1 MQLRSGWV
9 PALAFVLAGAG
20 AVFSALVF
28 ARVAN
33 ANAAW
38 LLIAGAAILAA
49 LGWLTFEERRDKQR
63 EIVNKQSHIDLL
75 QGQLDRQ
82 RQAIDALADGLEVAI
97 FICDSRGLIEY
108 ANREAV
114 ESFRMTSPQ
123 GKSLVATTLSH
134 DLEGLVQRAAA
145 SENPQHA
152 ELSFTYP
159 EDRIGIAKAWSSPSG
174 RVFLSLVDITELRRL
189 ERIRTDFVANVSHE
203 MRTPMTIIRAMAE
216 TLQDDDDA
224 ETRARYLAKII
235 SEVDRLSTISQDLL
249 VLSTA
254 ESNPVRKQETDLA
267 EIVGSVVSQLRG
279 KAQEKGLEI
288 AYSGPRE
295 FLIQAN
301 SNQMTQVALN
311 LVENA
316 INYTPEG
323 RVEVAV
329 AQLGDQAVL
338 TVRDSGMGIASDQL
352 PRIFERFYRVDKARS
367 RSTGGTGLGL
377 SIVKH
382 IVEAHGGRV
391 TVESA
396 LNQGSEFTVTLPI
409 GSPSSA
415 ATNE

>member
-1 MQLRSGWV
+1 M
-9 PALAFVLAGAG
+9 
-20 AVFSALVF
+20 FSALVF

-38 LLIAGAAILAA
+38 LLIAGAAILTA
-49 LGWLTFEERRDKQR
+49 LGWLTFEERREKQR
-63 EIVNKQSHIDLL
+63 EFQNKQSHIDML

-97 FICDSRGLIEY
+97 FICDSKGLIEY

-134 DLEGLVQRAAA
+134 DLEALVQRASA
-145 SENPQHA
+145 SENPQHS

-216 TLQDDDDA
+216 TLLDDDA
-224 ETRARYLAKII
+224 ADTKARYLAKII
-235 SEVDRLSTISQDLL
+235 SEVDRLSMISQDLL

-267 EIVGSVVSQLRG
+267 DIASSVTSQLTQR
-279 KAQEKGLEI
+279 ATEKGLNLT
-288 AYSGPRE
+288 YSGPKSM
-295 FLIQAN
+295 LIEAN
-301 SNQMTQVALN
+301 SNQMTQVVLN

-316 INYTPEG
+316 INYTSEG
-323 RVEVAV
+323 SVAV
-329 AQLGDQAVL
+329 TVDKTAESAVL
-338 TVRDSGMGIASDQL
+338 TIADTGMGIASEHMT
-352 PRIFERFYRVDKARS
+352 RIFERFYRADKARS

-377 SIVKH
+377 AIVKH
-382 IVEAHGGRV
+382 IVEAHGGKV

-396 LNQGSEFTVTLPI
+396 LNQGSTFTVTLPI
-409 GSPSSA
+409 GTLPVSPASA